1 MTEKLRSKEY
11 KSALRT
17 RLITRRGKEIS
28 RRDRIRERILEETK
42 SSTTSGQWRKVS
54 SNIRHGE
61 CGDVDLGCI
70 PVLLVACMP
79 VYVYLCMMSTS
90 SCASHFAAR
99 QMHISADRFNPLSR
113 IERRLL

>member
-1 MTEKLRSKEY
+1 MREKSRTKEY

-17 RLITRRGKEIS
+17 RLIIRRSKEIS
-28 RRDRIRERILEETK
+28 RRDRTRERILKETK

-79 VYVYLCMMSTS
+79 VYVYVYDEYE
-90 SCASHFAAR
+90 F
-99 QMHISADRFNPLSR
+99 MHKPFRSMADAHLRGQ
-113 IERRLL
+113 I